1 MYDIDMNLVYQLF
14 HIDGVNPERDAA
26 ALKIRTSLEL
36 PRLNSY
42 TLSTPPEEMLFL
54 RDFKKGEMG
63 LWGSTYTALQKFL
76 ESDYYA
82 LLVLE
87 DDVELSDGF
96 VNAARHYLEQLPSHW
111 DFFYQLVHW
120 WQQDNR
126 YNDSYDFN
134 NPTLCK
140 AYQTWGNGCVWVSR
154 QGAEKLLYEVAKEGI
169 NEPTDWFILKRGLEG
184 FYSNYTLKPGVEQHS
199 KFLYFDTTIQDDN

>member
-1 MYDIDMNLVYQLF
+1 MNLVYQLF

-42 TLSTPPEEMLFL
+42 TLSTPPEDMLFL

-82 LLVLE
+82 LLILE
-87 DDVELSDGF
+87 DDVELDAEF
-96 VNAARHYLEQLPSHW
+96 VQKAQSYIERLPSDW
-111 DFFYQLVHW
+111 DFFYQYIHW
-120 WQQDNR
+120 WQVDNR
-126 YNDSYDFN
+126 YDLQYEYGDDL
-134 NPTLCK
+134 LCK
-140 AYQTWGNGCVWVSR
+140 AYQVWGNGCFWVSR
-154 QGAEKLLYEVAKEGI
+154 KGAEKVLYEVAKEGI

-184 FYSNYTLKPGVEQHS
+184 LYNNYTVKPGVEQYCHLLN
-199 KFLYFDTTIQDDN
+199 FATTIQDDN